1 MLSGSGGIRTHAS
14 EETGALNQRLRPL
27 GHATF
32 LERAWLGQQRMPP
45 GIFQSDE
52 GTGGKKRGSKKV
64 ELLPCQHRS
73 AAVTRIRTWVTSAT
87 TKGTNHYTITATAT
101 EDDLS
106 QDSGLPIIL
115 QPLLHELGPI

>member
-1 MLSGSGGIRTHAS
+1 
-14 EETGALNQRLRPL
+14 
-27 GHATF
+27 
-32 LERAWLGQQRMPP
+32 MPP

-52 GTGGKKRGSKKV
+52 GTGGKKEGQKSRV
-64 ELLPCQHRS
+64 
-73 AAVTRIRTWVTSAT
+73 AAMPAQECCLTRIRTWVTFGT

-106 QDSGLPIIL
+106 QDSGLAIIL

>member
-1 MLSGSGGIRTHAS
+1 MPKSPQQGLPFPLLSTATAAVATVSTKQNCFLAAVGFEPTPP

-52 GTGGKKRGSKKV
+52 GTGGKKRGQKSRV
-64 ELLPCQHRS
+64 
-73 AAVTRIRTWVTSAT
+73 AAMPAQECCR
-87 TKGTNHYTITATAT
+87 
-101 EDDLS
+101 D
-106 QDSGLPIIL
+106 QDSN
-115 QPLLHELGPI
+115 LGYFGHNEGY